1 MLLVPG
7 VLQLQD
13 AIKLEQAWKENTE
26 IAQLFELLRSGKT
39 RIGNLIDRERRKIVA
54 AHPAF
59 EELLEK
65 AAPSPY
71 TRMQLREESKAKR
84 EKKVQVSK
92 YEGVMIRK
100 KCIFHV
106 TSYATWYFY
115 DYRISMSHN
124 L

>member
-1 MLLVPG
+1 LFDEVR
-7 VLQLQD
+7 
-13 AIKLEQAWKENTE
+13 KE
-26 IAQLFELLRSGKT
+26 
-39 RIGNLIDRERRKIVA
+39 IVA
-54 AHPAF
+54 AHPGFA
-59 EELLEK
+59 ELLEK

-71 TRMQLREESKAKR
+71 PRMQLREESKAVRKAKR
-84 EKKVQVSK
+84 EKNVQENKAKAEKKVQVSK